1 MQTTTKN
8 SAELQSP
15 FKNEA
20 IRLFADLLKSNG
32 FDIYIYD
39 NKTGNRDFKFTK
51 DNKIGYCSVDT
62 DYRDDNRLRF
72 STVHK
77 PNRQT
82 GTGYGLQMP
91 YEGIV
96 NPTIKDAEL
105 AFIFAPIWATSTDLK
120 SIVKYANMD
129 EFLKKNTILNWHKY

>member
-1 MQTTTKN
+1 MTNVTTTTEN
-8 SAELQSP
+8 VSP
-15 FKNEA
+15 FKNDA
-20 IRLFADLLKSNG
+20 IRAFADMFKENG

-39 NKTGNRDFKFTK
+39 QKTGNRDFKFTK
-51 DNKIGYCSVDT
+51 DGKIGYCSADT

-91 YEGIV
+91 HEGII
-96 NPTIKDAEL
+96 NPTIKDAEE
-105 AFIFAPIWATSTDLK
+105 AFIFAPNWATSTDLK

-129 EFLKKNTILNWHKY
+129 EFLKKETILNWHKY

>member
-1 MQTTTKN
+1 MNNVTTTTTEN
-8 SAELQSP
+8 VSP
-15 FKNEA
+15 FKNDA
-20 IRLFADLLKSNG
+20 IRAFADMLKENG

-51 DNKIGYCSVDT
+51 DGKIGYCSVDT

-91 YEGIV
+91 HEGIV
-96 NPTIKDAEL
+96 NPTIKDAEQ
-105 AFIFAPIWATSTDLK
+105 AFIFAPHWATSTDLK

-129 EFLKKNTILNWHKY
+129 EFLKKEAILNWHKY